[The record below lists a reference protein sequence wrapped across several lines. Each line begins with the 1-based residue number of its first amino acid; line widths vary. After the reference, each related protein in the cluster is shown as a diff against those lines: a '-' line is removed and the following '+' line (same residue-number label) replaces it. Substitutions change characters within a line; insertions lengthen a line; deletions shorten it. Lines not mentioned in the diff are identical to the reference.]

1 MIKSAPD
8 EMTEL
13 FTTCGGQVWRS
24 LLAASAGRQDIADDI
39 TAEAFS
45 QYLKHRDTV
54 RDPLAYIF
62 RVAYRLLAKELALE
76 KRHVQGSLDRAQA
89 AHAQSVLSPMLTEA
103 LLAISVEQ
111 RFAVVLH
118 YFMDYT
124 VSEVARVTGSSVP
137 AVKVRLHRARKQL
150 REALPEM
157 GVQDV

>member
-13 FTTCGGQVWRS
+13 FTSCGGQLWRS

-45 QYLKHRDTV
+45 QYLKHRETV
-54 RDPLAYIF
+54 RDPLAYMF
-62 RVAYRLLAKELALE
+62 RVAYRLLAKELARE
-76 KRHVQGSLDRAQA
+76 KRQVLRSPDRAQSA
-89 AHAQSVLSPMLTEA
+89 RTESVLSPTLTEA
-103 LLAISVEQ
+103 LLGISVEQ

-118 YFMDYT
+118 YFLDYT
-124 VSEVARVTGSSVP
+124 VSEVASLTGSSVP

-150 REALPEM
+150 REALPDRE
-157 GVQDV
+157 VHDV